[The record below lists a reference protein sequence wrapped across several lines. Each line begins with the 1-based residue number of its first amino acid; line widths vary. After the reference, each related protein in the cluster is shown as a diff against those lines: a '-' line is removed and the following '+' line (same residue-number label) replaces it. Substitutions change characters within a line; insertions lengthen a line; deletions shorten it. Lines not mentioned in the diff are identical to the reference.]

1 MRRGV
6 VLLFVCAACSEGA
19 TPEVQEA
26 EGFTFVDATGEWGL
40 DFVHDAGVTAEKHLP
55 ETMGAGAALADFD
68 SDGDLDL
75 YVVNSGANV
84 LYQNK
89 GDGTFEDDAAK
100 HGVDHTGSGRAAAWA
115 GCAGSTGATAGAR
128 SPACPPAR
136 RARGRPAG

>member
-1 MRRGV
+1 MRCGV

-26 EGFTFVDATGEWGL
+26 EGFVFVDVTGEWGL

-75 YVVNSGANV
+75 YLIQGGELPLPGV
-84 LYQNK
+84 
-89 GDGTFEDDAAK
+89 EDD
-100 HGVDHTGSGRAAAWA
+100 GNMNRRSEEHTSELQ
-115 GCAGSTGATAGAR
+115 S
-128 SPACPPAR
+128 R
-136 RARGRPAG
+136 RNLVCRRMLEKKKNKESKNWK